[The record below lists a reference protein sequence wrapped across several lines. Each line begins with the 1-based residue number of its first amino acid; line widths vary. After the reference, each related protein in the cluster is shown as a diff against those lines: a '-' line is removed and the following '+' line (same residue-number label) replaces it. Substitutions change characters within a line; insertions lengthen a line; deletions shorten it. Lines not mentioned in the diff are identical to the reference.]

1 MSVTSPATVSESRLL
16 RHLGWVVALKLLV
29 LAGLWQAFVAD
40 QRVAVD
46 EATVA
51 AHQQLLLGAP
61 AAAGHR
67 AAPAVRAAVA
77 ASAAGPG
84 AITTTTPLDGERP

>member
-1 MSVTSPATVSESRLL
+1 MNPAESDSRLL

-51 AHQQLLLGAP
+51 THQLGAP
-61 AAAGHR
+61 AAAVQ
-67 AAPAVRAAVA
+67 AVAHAA
-77 ASAAGPG
+77 ASAPGPS
-84 AITTTTPLDGERP
+84 TTTPLDGERP